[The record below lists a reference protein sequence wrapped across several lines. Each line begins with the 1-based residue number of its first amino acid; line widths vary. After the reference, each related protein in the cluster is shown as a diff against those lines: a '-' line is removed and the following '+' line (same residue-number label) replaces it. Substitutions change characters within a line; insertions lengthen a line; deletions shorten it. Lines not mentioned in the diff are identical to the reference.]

1 MPSSMS
7 SRRCNINGNTG
18 GGPTKCGLSPKST
31 AFFIGST
38 RWSRYAK
45 RTTLPLMVPRKRTVR
60 SHGINMRCA
69 CCDFPGIHY
78 HHLDSVTQKDL
89 IASLSTKHGVT
100 VYRNDDHVLMS
111 HANHART
118 MNMCPICEALKGSVH
133 SHPGER
139 GSTSECGVTSM
150 MMSSKME
157 HETT

>member
-7 SRRCNINGNTG
+7 SRRCNISGNTG

-38 RWSRYAK
+38 RWSRYTM
-45 RTTLPLMVPRKRTVR
+45 RTTLPLMDLTKRTVR
-60 SHGINMRCA
+60 SLGINMRCA

-89 IASLSTKHGVT
+89 IVSLSTKPGVT
-100 VYRNDDHVLMS
+100 SYPNDNHVLMS

-133 SHPGER
+133 SHAGER
-139 GSTSECGVTSM
+139 GPTSKCGVTTM
-150 MMSSKME
+150 KKSSKME
-157 HETT
+157 QDGT